1 MAARILIAEDDPAVR
16 AFASRALSFKK
27 HDVTAVEDGLQA
39 LAALEAE
46 TFDLLIT
53 DVVMPGLDGIG
64 LCEKVRA
71 LHPKLPVLVMT
82 GYAAECQRAY
92 DLEHLDHE
100 VIVKPFTL
108 QAFCRRVQGML
119 GTAHASGDETSPP
132 AGGERFYA

>member
-1 MAARILIAEDDPAVR
+1 MAARILIAEDDAAVR

-39 LAALEAE
+39 LAALETE

-64 LCEKVRA
+64 LCER
-71 LHPKLPVLVMT
+71 LRELRPGLPVLVMT
-82 GYAAECQRAY
+82 GYAAEYQRAY
-92 DLEHLDHE
+92 DMEHLEHE

-119 GTAHASGDETSPP
+119 SAANKEDTTPPPPSDE
-132 AGGERFYA
+132 RYYA